1 MDGTEDGSDRQFS
14 SPKWGPDVVD
24 ALRKLLTADERGMLG
39 NVTLISAELERDV
52 DGLAF
57 LRAVYDDSNH
67 QRRIGVRRQLDG
79 KGPLAHM
86 PGMSLAESMAYDIA
100 HGDMAEPLG
109 TYWYLLVEDDNGVW
123 WWGDGYPGLTP

>member
-1 MDGTEDGSDRQFS
+1 MGSDEEFS
-14 SPKWGPDVVD
+14 SPEWGPEVVD

-39 NVTLISAELERDV
+39 NVTLRSAELERDA
-52 DGLAF
+52 DGVGF

-67 QRRIGVRRQLDG
+67 LRRTGVRRQLDG
-79 KGPLAHM
+79 RGPLAHL

-109 TYWYLLVEDDNGVW
+109 TYWHLLVEDSNEVW
-123 WWGDGYPGLTP
+123 WWGDGYTVNTP